1 MKRAAVFGGSGFL
14 GSHLCA
20 RLVADGYEVTAYDR
34 KMPEFGWKPASRYHL
49 CDLREL
55 ETFALH
61 YGAGR
66 YCELYQLAA
75 EMGGAGFVF
84 TGLNDADILSASA
97 QINLN
102 AAQLASAMHV
112 AKPKVFFASSACVY
126 ESTGTRYRADSEG
139 NFATVV
145 GACRE
150 DEGINP
156 DSDYGLE
163 KLFAERLYDAYHRNH
178 GLDIRVGRFHNIFGP
193 RGTWTGGREKAP
205 AALCRKI
212 AELPDEGGEIEIWG
226 SGMQNRSF
234 LYVDEAVEAVI
245 RLMRSDYK
253 LPVNIGSS
261 ENVTIGELVQ
271 LIAHVAGKKVRH
283 KGIPGPLGVDGRNS
297 DNTLIEY
304 VLGWKPTARLIDGL
318 RPTYDWIKQEVD
330 KLPDAI

>member
-1 MKRAAVFGGSGFL
+1 MKRAVVWGGSGFI

-20 RLVADGYEVTAYDR
+20 RLVADGHEAIAFDR
-34 KMPEFGWKPASRYHL
+34 KKPEFGWTPAHKYHI
-49 CDLREL
+49 CDLRDP
-55 ETFALH
+55 ETFEMYFRALKPD
-61 YGAGR
+61 
-66 YCELYQLAA
+66 LVFQLAA
-75 EMGGAGFVF
+75 EMGGAGYVF
-84 TGLNDADILSASA
+84 SGDHDADIMASSAR
-97 QINLN
+97 INLN
-102 AAQLASAMHV
+102 CVDACLSAGN
-112 AKPKVFFASSACVY
+112 KPRVFFASSACVY
-126 ESTGTRYRADSEG
+126 QSTA
-139 NFATVV
+139 

-178 GLDIRVGRFHNIFGP
+178 GLDIRIGRFHNVFGP
-193 RGTWTGGREKAP
+193 YGTWKGGREKAP

-226 SGMQNRSF
+226 NGMQNRSF

-245 RLMRSDYK
+245 RLMQSDYR

-261 ENVTIGELVQ
+261 ESVTIDQ
-271 LIAHVAGKKVRH
+271 LAAIIAVRANKPITIKH
-283 KGIPGPLGVDGRNS
+283 IPGPLGVDGRNS

-304 VLGWKPTARLIDGL
+304 ALGWKPTQPLWKGL
-318 RPTYDWIKQEVD
+318 MPTYDWIKQEVD

>member
-1 MKRAAVFGGSGFL
+1 MKRAAVWGGSGFI

-34 KMPEFGWKPASRYHL
+34 KVPEFGWEPTTRYHI
-49 CDLREL
+49 CDLRNP
-55 ETFALH
+55 ETYMMDFWANT
-61 YGAGR
+61 YD
-66 YCELYQLAA
+66 EVYQLAA
-75 EMGGAGFVF
+75 EMGGAGYVF
-84 TGLNDADILSASA
+84 TGSHDIEIMSNSVR
-97 QINLN
+97 INVDCVN
-102 AAQLASAMHV
+102 IVERAKN
-112 AKPKVFFASSACVY
+112 KPKVFFASSACVY
-126 ESTGTRYRADSEG
+126 QSLGSRPSADGRSLRIDVR
-139 NFATVV
+139 T
-145 GACRE
+145 ACKE

-163 KLFAERLYDAYHRNH
+163 KLFSERLYDAAHRNH
-178 GLDIRVGRFHNIFGP
+178 GLDIRIGRFHNVFGP
-193 RGTWTGGREKAP
+193 FGTWRGGREKAP

-212 AELPDEGGEIEIWG
+212 AELPPEGGEIEIWG
-226 SGMQNRSF
+226 NGMQNRSF

-271 LIAHVAGKKVRH
+271 LIAHIAGKDVRH
-283 KGIPGPLGVDGRNS
+283 KGIPGPTGVDGRNS

-304 VLGWKPTARLIDGL
+304 TLGWKPTMRLIDGL

-330 KLPDAI
+330 KLPGAI